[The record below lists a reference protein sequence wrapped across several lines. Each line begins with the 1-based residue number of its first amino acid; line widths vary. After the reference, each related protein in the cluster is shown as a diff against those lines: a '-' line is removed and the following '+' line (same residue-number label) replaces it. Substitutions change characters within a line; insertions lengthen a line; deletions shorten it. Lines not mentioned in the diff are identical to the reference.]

1 MPSVIQGFEVLT
13 KPKDTSAESFPV
25 FIQVPAGTTRTINFP
40 TEFNAIA
47 ISVLIENQD
56 AANAASFML
65 NSSTNT
71 PINLAASSFR
81 SFDSMNIVSVTVTA
95 GAAGVADIFAQVTPN
110 PVFQAQK
117 SPGSP
122 EGKL

>member
-25 FIQVPAGTTRTINFP
+25 FIQVPAGTTRTITFP
-40 TEFNAIA
+40 TEFNGIA
-47 ISVLIENQD
+47 ISCLIENQD

-95 GAAGVADIFAQVTPN
+95 GAAGVVDVFGQVTPN
-110 PVFQAQK
+110 PMFQGQK
-117 SPGSP
+117 SAGAP
-122 EGKL
+122 EGRL

>member
-122 EGKL
+122 AGKL

>member
-25 FIQVPAGTTRTINFP
+25 FIQVPAGTTRTITFP

-47 ISVLIENQD
+47 ISCLIENQD
-56 AANAASFML
+56 AANAASFMI

-81 SFDSMNIVSVTVTA
+81 SFDSMNIVSVRVTA
-95 GAAGVADIFAQVTPN
+95 GAAGVVDVFAQVTPN
-110 PVFQAQK
+110 PIFQAQK
-117 SPGSP
+117 SPGSA
-122 EGKL
+122 EGVL

>member
-95 GAAGVADIFAQVTPN
+95 GAAGVCDIFAQVTPN

-122 EGKL
+122 AGKL